1 MRVRLRVRVRVG
13 VRVRVRVDMC
23 PRPQEDL
30 GHSRGLLPALLWYVA
45 VRDRQTGIQSLVYL
59 SVYQTDRNR
68 QAASQPAS
76 HSHIQ
81 AAKPAKPASQPASQ
95 PRQADTR
102 RASPALRATGL
113 RPLRLTTPK
122 AYEP

>member
-76 HSHIQ
+76 QPQSHTGSQ
-81 AAKPAKPASQPASQ
+81 ASQASQPASQ
-95 PRQADTR
+95 PAQAGR
-102 RASPALRATGL
+102 HAPRIAGATGYG
-113 RPLRLTTPK
+113 LTTPK
-122 AYEP
+122 AYDP